1 MTPYATAIEAWAGVY
16 EVAALASA
24 ALAGLLFV
32 TVSLHVDLL
41 AGERAAGI
49 RTMARQ
55 TLTNFIVIVVISLI
69 FQIPEAT
76 PLSTGVP
83 LVAVGVVGCFEEIR
97 LGLRVRQL
105 SRQELT
111 LIPQNFIT
119 MRLLVPSASYGV
131 VVAVALALLLGQPG
145 ALYWNFVAVV
155 AILLSAVLNSWD
167 MLIHLSASRARAA
180 AESAS
185 ADVGETTDFATAA
198 SSQIGPK
205 IVDPENADVSAEPA
219 AGDPSADSC

>member
-119 MRLLVPSASYGV
+119 MRLRSRPRATASSWPLPWRCSSASPAPCIGT
-131 VVAVALALLLGQPG
+131 
-145 ALYWNFVAVV
+145 
-155 AILLSAVLNSWD
+155 SSRSW
-167 MLIHLSASRARAA
+167 R
-180 AESAS
+180 
-185 ADVGETTDFATAA
+185 
-198 SSQIGPK
+198 
-205 IVDPENADVSAEPA
+205 
-219 AGDPSADSC
+219 SC